1 MHFSRFSVVESL
13 VSIHLAPLSGPLSRY
28 RIYYS
33 DTLHL
38 RVPIDQDGTNVL
50 RLGMLLIILVA
61 FHSNLRRFPGEEG
74 ASHVPLRSIFGALRH
89 FEHEESEDEC
99 QSILGFLEAERS
111 VNCPT

>member
-38 RVPIDQDGTNVL
+38 CVPIDQDGTNVL

-74 ASHVPLRSIFGALRH
+74 ASHVPLRSIFGAFRH
-89 FEHEESEDEC
+89 FEHEESERTNVKAYSD
-99 QSILGFLEAERS
+99 SWTLS
-111 VNCPT
+111 DP

>member
-38 RVPIDQDGTNVL
+38 CVPVDQDGTNVL
-50 RLGMLLIILVA
+50 RLGMLLIILAA
-61 FHSNLRRFPGEEG
+61 FHSNPRRFRWRKRGFPRS
-74 ASHVPLRSIFGALRH
+74 APLHLWCITTL
-89 FEHEESEDEC
+89 
-99 QSILGFLEAERS
+99 
-111 VNCPT
+111 

>member
-28 RIYYS
+28 RIYHS

-38 RVPIDQDGTNVL
+38 CVPVDQDGTNVL
-50 RLGMLLIILVA
+50 RLGMLLIILAA

-74 ASHVPLRSIFGALRH
+74 AFHVPLRSIFGAFRH
-89 FEHEESEDEC
+89 FEHEESERTNVKAYSD
-99 QSILGFLEAERS
+99 SWTLS
-111 VNCPT
+111 DP